1 MATARPV
8 VGVLGADGSA
18 VAQTPLPAVFS
29 APIRPDI
36 VRTVH
41 TNLAKNHRQA
51 YAVAMKAGHT
61 TAAESWGTGRAVSRI
76 PRVPGGG
83 THRAGQGAFGNMCRG
98 GHMYSPNKT
107 WRRWHRKV
115 NVNQKRYAVASALA
129 ASALPAL
136 VMARGHKIDSVPEVP
151 LVVADEAAAALTKT
165 SKAVALLKSI
175 GAFQDAAKARDSK
188 ALRAGK
194 GKMRNRRYV
203 SRRGPLVVL
212 GSGSEGLSA
221 ARALRNLPGVDV
233 AVVSRLNLLQLA
245 PGGHLGRFCIWTKS
259 AFEELDQVFG
269 KGPGGEKSAQKK
281 GYSLPRAM
289 MTNADVARLV
299 NSDEVQSVV
308 RAPRQPE
315 IARRPLKKNPLRNLG
330 ALLKL
335 NPYAKVQRREAI
347 LSSTRN
353 AAARTARLEKVAKG
367 ESTGRAAQKR
377 DAAARALAKKT
388 IASYRVDSDYVGEDY
403 EQFDR
408 WLEIPP
414 PREKMGQEN

>member
-8 VGVLGADGSA
+8 VGVLGADGAA
-18 VAQTPLPAVFS
+18 VGQTPLPAVFS

-151 LVVADEAAAALTKT
+151 LVIADAAAAGLTKT
-165 SKAVALLKSI
+165 SKAVALLKAV
-175 GAFQDAAKARDSK
+175 GAFQDASKARDSK
-188 ALRAGK
+188 AIRAGK

-212 GSGSEGLSA
+212 GSGSEGLAA

-245 PGGHLGRFCIWTKS
+245 PGGHLGRFCVWTKS
-259 AFEELDQVFG
+259 AFEELDAVFG
-269 KGPGGEKSAQKK
+269 KGPGGDKSAQKK

-308 RAPRQPE
+308 RAPRAAE

-335 NPYAKVQRREAI
+335 NPYAKVQRRAAI
-347 LSSTRN
+347 LSSARN
-353 AAARTARLEKVAKG
+353 AGTRKARLEKVARG
-367 ESTGRAAQKR
+367 ESTGVAAQKR
-377 DAAARALAKKT
+377 DNALRALAKKT
-388 IASYRVDSDYVGEDY
+388 VASYRVDSDYVGEDY

-414 PREKMGQEN
+414 PREKMGQE